1 VYRRHT
7 RNKST
12 HQNKENKISCKSLIL
27 IGYFKQNLKTT
38 QIQSAITKFTRQNLS
53 QMVKIGERMDSTIIG
68 LPRMVKHPDEIL
80 RLQHSQSPALLLRH
94 RIVMRLALTDRGL
107 GLGWR
112 LRIWGV
118 I

>member
-1 VYRRHT
+1 
-7 RNKST
+7 
-12 HQNKENKISCKSLIL
+12 
-27 IGYFKQNLKTT
+27 
-38 QIQSAITKFTRQNLS
+38 
-53 QMVKIGERMDSTIIG
+53 MVKIEERMDSTIIG

-80 RLQHSQSPALLLRH
+80 RLQSPALLLRH

-118 I
+118 T

>member
-1 VYRRHT
+1 
-7 RNKST
+7 
-12 HQNKENKISCKSLIL
+12 NKISCKSLVYMR
-27 IGYFKQNLKTT
+27 YFKPSPKTI
-38 QIQSAITKFTRQNLS
+38 QIQSTITKCTRQNLS
-53 QMVKIGERMDSTIIG
+53 QMVKIEERMDSTIIG

-112 LRIWGV
+112 LRIWEV
-118 I
+118 T